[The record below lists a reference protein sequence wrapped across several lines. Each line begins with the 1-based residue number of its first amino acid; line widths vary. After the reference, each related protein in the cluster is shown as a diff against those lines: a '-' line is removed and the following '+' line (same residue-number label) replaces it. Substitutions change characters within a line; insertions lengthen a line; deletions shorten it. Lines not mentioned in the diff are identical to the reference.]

1 LAEIP
6 TIEPVSFYAGDSVRW
21 KRSLGEFPASQ
32 GWTLNY
38 VLVKE
43 GTPPISITAQ
53 ADGDDHLVLIAPTVS
68 TQYAPGSYRWQA
80 SVSKGTDRFTIDKGT
95 VEINADFATQ
105 TTGFDARS
113 HVQRMVDALRARLEK
128 RATKDQM
135 EMMVGGEKL
144 ALIPMH
150 RVRELLSFYET
161 QLEIERKAERIA
173 KGLGGGG
180 NILTRFVR

>member
-1 LAEIP
+1 LAQTP

-21 KRSLGEFPASQ
+21 KRSLGDFPASQ
-32 GWTLNY
+32 GWTLSY

-43 GTPPISITAQ
+43 GTPPITVTAQ
-53 ADGDDHLVLIAPTVS
+53 ADGDDHAVSIAPTVS
-68 TQYAPGSYRWQA
+68 AQYAPGVYRWQA
-80 SVSKGTDRFTIDKGT
+80 FVEKDADRFTIGEGT
-95 VEINADFATQ
+95 IEIKADFATQ
-105 TTGFDARS
+105 TMGFDARS

-128 RATKDQM
+128 RASNDQM

-150 RVRELLSFYET
+150 RVRELLSSYET
-161 QLEIERKAERIA
+161 QLAIERKAERIA

-180 NILTRFVR
+180 NILVRFV